1 MFKKLIYLL
10 AGIVL
15 LVVLVCGA
23 GYYYFVKLPLPKMEG
38 EIQIK
43 GLHAPV
49 KVFRDLWGVPHIY
62 AENEHDLFMAQGFVQ
77 AQDRLWQMESNRR
90 LAAGR
95 LSELIGPVT
104 LGLDRLVRTFG
115 VMRAARREVAS
126 YDADHL
132 KLLNAFASG
141 VNTFIDHRKGSLPLE
156 FRLLKVFP
164 EPWRPED
171 SLAWAKMMALFG
183 GKNWQEEIVRAM
195 LVQKLGIE
203 KAQELLGQNQHVS
216 PTIIPPGLN
225 LASLWPQRHH
235 APHPFLPTFGGASNN
250 WTVRGSRTGTGSPLL
265 ANDMHLLLRIPSVWF
280 EMHLVAGDYDVIGL
294 SLAGVPGIIAGH
306 NRDLAWGITF
316 GYTDVQDIFLERM
329 NPHKPG
335 QYLYKDQWLQAEL
348 IKEEIRVKGE
358 ENPVVHEIWQT
369 RHGPIISPQVPAAQ
383 ELEHALSLKWSAHDP
398 GYMMPIMRRINQ
410 ARNWGE
416 FKSAAQNWSEPAM
429 NLVYADRKGNIGYV
443 LASRIPI
450 RLGGHGRGPFPGW
463 TGEDEWLGYVSPSQ
477 KPFILNPARGFVATA
492 NNRVISPDYP
502 RYIAMDYATGFRAA
516 RIEQVL
522 SEKVKATK
530 SDFQTLQGDL
540 KCLPAAQFITAFDGI
555 EIQDSEARQLL
566 ERLRSWDQVL
576 GPESVGGAIYS
587 VLFYRLQEN
596 TFRDELGPVADRFF
610 GAGLTYLEPL
620 NLFCEHSRVIL
631 LRLIQDRESPWFDDT
646 NTPSRE
652 NLTHILEKSLKETAT
667 FLKKK
672 LGADP
677 SGWQW
682 GKLHRVELEHALG
695 SVPPLDKVFNL
706 GPYEG
711 GGHFSTVWQSAVNPG
726 MDFDLK
732 AWSVSHRHIY
742 DLQDWDKSLGSV
754 VPGQSGMFGS
764 PHYDDQ
770 VEMWLKVDGMFGSP
784 HYDDQVEMWLKVD
797 HHPLYYSKAKV
808 ESEAKH
814 VLILKP

>member
-1 MFKKLIYLL
+1 MLRKLIYVLS
-10 AGIVL
+10 GIVL
-15 LVVLVCGA
+15 LVFLLCGA
-23 GYYYFVKLPLPKMEG
+23 SYYYFVKRPLPKMEG
-38 EIQIK
+38 EIQIR
-43 GLHAPV
+43 GFHAPV
-49 KVFRDLWGVPHIY
+49 KVFRDSWGVPHIY
-62 AENEHDLFMAQGFVQ
+62 AEDEHDLFMAQGFVQ

-95 LSELIGPVT
+95 LSELIGPMT
-104 LGLDRLVRTFG
+104 LPLDRLVRTLG
-115 VMRAARREVAS
+115 LMRAARRELAS
-126 YDADHL
+126 YDARHL
-132 KLLNAFASG
+132 KLLNAFAAG
-141 VNTFIDHRKGSLPLE
+141 VNAFIDYRKGCLPLE
-156 FRLLKVFP
+156 FRLLKVVP

-171 SLAWAKMMALFG
+171 SIAWAKMMALFG

-195 LVQKLGIE
+195 LEQKLGE
-203 KAQELLGQNQHVS
+203 DKARKLLSHNQLVP
-216 PTIIPPGLN
+216 PTIIPSSLD
-225 LASLWPQRHH
+225 LASLWPPLLHG
-235 APHPFLPTFGGASNN
+235 PSVFVPVFGGASNS
-250 WTVRGSRTGTGSPLL
+250 WSVHGSRAATGFPLL
-265 ANDMHLLLRIPSVWF
+265 ANDMHLPLRIPCLWY

-306 NRDLAWGITF
+306 NKDVAWGITF
-316 GYTDVQDIFLERM
+316 GYTDSQDIFLERM

-358 ENPVVHEIWQT
+358 DNPVLHEIWQT
-369 RHGPIISPQVPAAQ
+369 RHGPIISPQVPAT
-383 ELEHALSLKWSAHDP
+383 EGLEYALALKWSAHDP
-398 GYMMPIMRRINQ
+398 GDMMPTMRRINL
-410 ARNWGE
+410 ARKWQE

-450 RLGGHGRGPFPGW
+450 RMGGHGSGPFPGW
-463 TGEDEWLGYVSPSQ
+463 TGEHEWLGYVSPNQ
-477 KPFILNPARGFVATA
+477 KPLLMNPKRGFVATA
-492 NNRVISPDYP
+492 NNQAVSSDYP

-522 SEKVKATK
+522 SEKAKATK
-530 SDFQTLQGDL
+530 DDFQTLQGDL
-540 KCLPAAQFITAFDGI
+540 RCLPAAQFLAALKGI
-555 EIQDSEARQLL
+555 EIQDPDSHQLL

-576 GPESVGGAIYS
+576 RPDSMGGAIYA

-620 NLFCEHSRVIL
+620 NRFCEHSRVIL
-631 LRLIQDRESPWFDDT
+631 LRLMQDPQSSWFDDIR
-646 NTPSRE
+646 TPNRE
-652 NLTHILEKSLKETAT
+652 TLTSVLDNSLKETAA
-667 FLKKK
+667 FLKEK
-672 LGADP
+672 LGTDP
-677 SGWQW
+677 SGWRW
-682 GKLHRVELEHALG
+682 GRLHQVELQHALG

-770 VEMWLKVDGMFGSP
+770 MEMWLKV
-784 HYDDQVEMWLKVD
+784 E
-797 HHPLYYSKAKV
+797 HHPLYYSREKV
-808 ESEAKH
+808 ETEARH
-814 VLILKP
+814 VLVLVP

>member
-1 MFKKLIYLL
+1 MLKKLIYLL
-10 AGIVL
+10 AGVVL
-15 LVVLVCGA
+15 LLVLLCTG
-23 GYYYFVKLPLPKMEG
+23 GYYYFVKLPLPETDG

-49 KVFRDLWGVPHIY
+49 KVLRDRWGVPHIY
-62 AENEHDLFMAQGFVQ
+62 AENQHDLFMAQGFVQ

-95 LSELIGPVT
+95 LSELIGPLT
-104 LGLDRLVRTFG
+104 LGLDRLVRTLG

-126 YDADHL
+126 YDASHL
-132 KLLNAFASG
+132 KILNAFAAG
-141 VNTFIDHRKGSLPLE
+141 VNAFIDHKKGRLPLE
-156 FRLLKVFP
+156 FRLLNVVP

-171 SLAWAKMMALFG
+171 TLAWSKMMALFG

-195 LVQKLGIE
+195 LEQKLGAD
-203 KAQELLGQNQHVS
+203 KTRELLSYNQHVP
-216 PTIIPPGLN
+216 PTIIPSSLN
-225 LASLWPQRHH
+225 LALLWPPR
-235 APHPFLPTFGGASNN
+235 PHGPSAFVPVFGGASNN
-250 WTVRGSRTGTGSPLL
+250 WTVHGSRTATGFPLL
-265 ANDMHLLLRIPSVWF
+265 ANDMHLPLRIPCVWY

-316 GYTDVQDIFLERM
+316 GYTDGQDIFLERM
-329 NPHKPG
+329 NPHKAG

-358 ENPVVHEIWQT
+358 KNPVIHEIWQT
-369 RHGPIISPQVPAAQ
+369 RHGPIISPQVPPTQ
-383 ELEHALSLKWSAHDP
+383 SLEHALALKWSAHDP
-398 GYMMPIMRRINQ
+398 GDMMPTMSRINL
-410 ARNWGE
+410 ARNWEE

-450 RLGGHGRGPFPGW
+450 RMGGHGRGPFPGW
-463 TGEDEWLGYVSPSQ
+463 TGENEWLGYVSPNQ
-477 KPFILNPARGFVATA
+477 KPLLMNPARGFVATA
-492 NNRVISPDYP
+492 NNQVVSSDYP

-522 SEKVKATK
+522 SDKAKTTK
-530 SDFQTLQGDL
+530 DDFRTLQGDFR
-540 KCLPAAQFITAFDGI
+540 CLPAAQFLATLEGI
-555 EIQDSEARQLL
+555 ELQDPVSYQLL

-576 GPESVGGAIYS
+576 GPDSVGGAIYS

-596 TFRDELGPVADRFF
+596 TFRDELGPVADHFF

-620 NLFCEHSRVIL
+620 NRFCEHSRVIL
-631 LRLIQDRESPWFDDT
+631 LRLMQDRESPWFDDIR
-646 NTPSRE
+646 TPNRE
-652 NLTHILEKSLKETAT
+652 NLIHVLDKSLKETAA
-667 FLKKK
+667 FLQEK
-672 LGADP
+672 LGTDP

-682 GKLHRVELEHALG
+682 GRLHQVELQHALG
-695 SVPPLDKVFNL
+695 SVKPLDRVFNL

-732 AWSVSHRHIY
+732 AWTVSHRHIY
-742 DLQDWDKSLGSV
+742 DLKDWDQSLGSV

-770 VEMWLKVDGMFGSP
+770 MEMWLKV
-784 HYDDQVEMWLKVD
+784 E
-797 HHPLYYSKAKV
+797 HHPLYYSREKV
-808 ESEAKH
+808 EAEAKH
-814 VLILKP
+814 LLLLKP